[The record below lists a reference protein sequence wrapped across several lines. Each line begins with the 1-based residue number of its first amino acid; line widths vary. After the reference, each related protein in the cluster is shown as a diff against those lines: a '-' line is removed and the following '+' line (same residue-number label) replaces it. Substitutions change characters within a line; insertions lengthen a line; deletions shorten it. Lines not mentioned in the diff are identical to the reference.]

1 MRKTFIKQGYF
12 GISIFSLLC
21 LISMVLYPG
30 GTIID
35 SSTVGYLFFYNFLS
49 NLGEWT
55 AKNGDPN
62 FYSAILFNISMIVL
76 AVSYSVFYYNFLM
89 IVIKKSKNAILK
101 FLLIFSISISLIGFV
116 CVALFSSDPETFELH
131 ILFVKIGFYSL
142 LFHCLVQ
149 TIFIK
154 SIEDFSKVL
163 YNVSL
168 VFSVILFLFVL
179 IMEFGPN
186 PFQNNE
192 SLFVQVTSQKVIV
205 FSILSYYFFQVR
217 ETLKTF

>member
-21 LISMVLYPG
+21 LISMILYPG

-76 AVSYSVFYYNFLM
+76 AVSYSIFYYNFLM

-101 FLLIFSISISLIGFV
+101 LLLISSISISLIGFV

-142 LFHCLVQ
+142 FFHCLIQ

-154 SIEDFSKVL
+154 SIDEFSNIL

-186 PFQNNE
+186 PFENNQ

>member
-1 MRKTFIKQGYF
+1 
-12 GISIFSLLC
+12 
-21 LISMVLYPG
+21 
-30 GTIID
+30 
-35 SSTVGYLFFYNFLS
+35 
-49 NLGEWT
+49 
-55 AKNGDPN
+55 
-62 FYSAILFNISMIVL
+62 MIVL

-101 FLLIFSISISLIGFV
+101 FLLISSISISLIGFV

-142 LFHCLVQ
+142 LFHCIVQ

-163 YNVSL
+163 SNVSL

-186 PFQNNE
+186 PFENNE